1 MSRLPKIKDGLSN
14 TADYVEALEILTDMA
29 RGGDVRAAIALAGHL
44 RTEQRADPLQ
54 RRRDDLAARRRA
66 RGGTA

>member
-44 RTEQRADPLQ
+44 RTERADPLQ
-54 RRRDDLAARRRA
+54 RRRDDLAARRR
-66 RGGTA
+66 GGTA